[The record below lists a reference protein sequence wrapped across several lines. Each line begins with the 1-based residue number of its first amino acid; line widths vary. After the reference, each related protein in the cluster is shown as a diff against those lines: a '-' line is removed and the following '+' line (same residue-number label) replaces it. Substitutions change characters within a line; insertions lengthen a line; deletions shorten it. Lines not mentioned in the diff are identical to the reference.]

1 MAFNTG
7 VARNQNTNTNQ
18 QNDSW
23 KAQAFVNLYVPTP
36 EGGKR
41 KIGSIALKDSKPYEA
56 ALIKRLQEE
65 GGLDAL
71 KDALIVDFQ
80 MADKEVSSV
89 GF

>member
-7 VARNQNTNTNQ
+7 VKRNDTTNQ

-41 KIGSIALKDSKPYEA
+41 KIGSIALKDSKPFEA

-65 GGLDAL
+65 GGLEAL

>member
-7 VARNQNTNTNQ
+7 VQRNQNTNQ

-41 KIGSIALKDSKPYEA
+41 KIGTIALKDSKTFEA

-65 GGLDAL
+65 GGLEAL

>member
-7 VARNQNTNTNQ
+7 VKRNDTTNQ

-36 EGGKR
+36 EGGRR
-41 KIGSIALKDSKPYEA
+41 KIGSIALKDSKTFEA

-65 GGLDAL
+65 GGLEAL

>member
-7 VARNQNTNTNQ
+7 VKRNETTDQ
-18 QNDSW
+18 QNDNW

-36 EGGKR
+36 KGSKR
-41 KIGSIALKDSKPYEA
+41 KLGSIALKDSKPYEA

-65 GGLDAL
+65 GGLEAF

-80 MADKEVSSV
+80 MADTEVSSV

>member
-7 VARNQNTNTNQ
+7 VKRNETTNQ

-41 KIGSIALKDSKPYEA
+41 KIGSIALKDSKPFEA

-65 GGLDAL
+65 GGLEAL

>member
-7 VARNQNTNTNQ
+7 VKRNDTTNQ

-41 KIGSIALKDSKPYEA
+41 KIGSIALKDSKPFEA

-65 GGLDAL
+65 GGLEAM

>member
-7 VARNQNTNTNQ
+7 VKRNETNQ

-65 GGLDAL
+65 GGLEAL
-71 KDALIVDFQ
+71 KGALIVDFQ